1 MLALQM
7 AMQWAVIP
15 AGVRVIRNGA
25 PMVRLI
31 VMALLATT
39 NGRLDRVSPILCK
52 QHLDFLQ
59 RGMAP
64 VRADLRTVNAAQMAE
79 RDSGPAIALVLQQP
93 GVVVHAANIP
103 ILIIFISGICI
114 AA

>member
-1 MLALQM
+1 MGLRVALSLSMDQPSAMGMVFKM
-7 AMQWAVIP
+7 ASDQLTSHV
-15 AGVRVIRNGA
+15 N
-25 PMVRLI
+25 
-31 VMALLATT
+31 
-39 NGRLDRVSPILCK
+39 PILCK
-52 QHLDFLQ
+52 QRLDIRQ
-59 RGMAP
+59 RVMAT
-64 VRADLRTVNAAQMAE
+64 VRADLRTVSAAPMVE

>member
-1 MLALQM
+1 MEIMVVLSLFM
-7 AMQWAVIP
+7 AQL
-15 AGVRVIRNGA
+15 RVME
-25 PMVRLI
+25 MVFKMASGLLI
-31 VMALLATT
+31 S
-39 NGRLDRVSPILCK
+39 RVNPILCK